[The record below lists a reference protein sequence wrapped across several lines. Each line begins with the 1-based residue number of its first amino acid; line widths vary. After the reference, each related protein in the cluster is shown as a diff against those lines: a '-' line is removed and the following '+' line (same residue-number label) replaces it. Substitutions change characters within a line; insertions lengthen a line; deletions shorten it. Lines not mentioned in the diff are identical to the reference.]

1 MSCLHKVPAHL
12 DDLLLQ
18 LWDGSSWPVFQQLL
32 HTSKHIFN
40 WHHVRGIARNH
51 LHFDFLLVKE
61 SRGEFGGVDSGAVV
75 HQCDSCC
82 FNNFKALLRAET

>member
-1 MSCLHKVPAHL
+1 MSYLRERPSHL

-32 HTSKHIFN
+32 HSFKHSFK

-51 LHFDFLLVKE
+51 LHFAFLLVKE
-61 SRGEFGGVDSGAVV
+61 SKGEFGGVDSGAVV
-75 HQCDSCC
+75 HQSE
-82 FNNFKALLRAET
+82 LLLLQQLQDG